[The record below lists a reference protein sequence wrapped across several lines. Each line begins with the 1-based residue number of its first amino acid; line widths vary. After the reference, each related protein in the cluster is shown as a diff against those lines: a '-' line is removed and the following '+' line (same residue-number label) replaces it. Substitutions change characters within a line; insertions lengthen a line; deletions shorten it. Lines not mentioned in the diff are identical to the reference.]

1 MVASGSARAIAV
13 ATAGCIAGCDPKNV
27 WQLPDTTGLKSEVIM
42 LGGRT
47 AFDNAIRL
55 CGAKLVIVPTVDGLK
70 AAINPQ
76 TAMIYATWKD
86 ERVSEVL
93 KISKPAGVPVLLDAA
108 AGIPPFE
115 NFTRFA
121 KMGVDLYCFSE
132 DKGFHGPQCPGIL
145 LGRYDLV
152 PAVSG
157 REPWSPVN
165 HLPIISITLQEGED
179 LVVGNSLRRILNQ
192 ARKQSA

>member
-1 MVASGSARAIAV
+1 
-13 ATAGCIAGCDPKNV
+13 
-27 WQLPDTTGLKSEVIM
+27 M

-76 TAMIYATWKD
+76 NAMIYTTWKD
-86 ERVSEVL
+86 ERVSELL
-93 KISKPAGVPVLLDAA
+93 KTSKPAGVPVLLDAA
-108 AGIPPFE
+108 AGIAPFE

-121 KMGVDLYCFSE
+121 KMGVDLYCFSG

-152 PAVSG
+152 PAVSA

-165 HLPIISITLQEGED
+165 HLPIISMTLQEGED